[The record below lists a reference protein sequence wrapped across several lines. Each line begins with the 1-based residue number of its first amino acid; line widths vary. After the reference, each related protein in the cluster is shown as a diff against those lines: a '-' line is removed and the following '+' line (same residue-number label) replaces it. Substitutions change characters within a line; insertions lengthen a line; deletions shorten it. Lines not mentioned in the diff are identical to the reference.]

1 MSARVDVETTLR
13 GWLSDGTL
21 VPDQRLPSE
30 SELIDRLEASRS
42 TIRLVLKR
50 LIDEGRL
57 RSEHGRGYYVCRPP
71 RADPGTS
78 QWKRKAS
85 ALVVE
90 GSRFDVE
97 RVELASEAGRQESAH
112 VLRSPTVVM
121 AAVLG
126 GPGHL
131 LMVWRYRPGIGTGSW
146 ELPGGSVATGE
157 DPAAAVSRIT
167 DEQAGIQAG
176 ELRHVLGFQPWA
188 DIADARHEL
197 FAGRHVGP
205 GVARS
210 GRDGDSAAEWIP
222 LSEVPDLVASGRAT
236 GSATLVAALAIA
248 ASASS
253 EAHRS
258 FKWVD
263 LFRARR

>member
-1 MSARVDVETTLR
+1 MSAKSDVETTLR
-13 GWLSDGTL
+13 VWLADGTL

-30 SELIDRLEASRS
+30 SELIDQLDAGRS
-42 TIRLVLKR
+42 TIRLVLKQ

-71 RADPGTS
+71 RADPGIS
-78 QWKRKAS
+78 RWKRKAS
-85 ALVVE
+85 ALIVE
-90 GSRFDVE
+90 GPRFDVE

-112 VLRSPTVVM
+112 VLRSSTVVA
-121 AAVLG
+121 AAVLS

-131 LMVWRYRPGIGTGSW
+131 LMVWRYRFGIETGSW
-146 ELPGGSVATGE
+146 ELPGGLVAAGE
-157 DPAAAVSRIT
+157 DPMSAAARLVE
-167 DEQAGIQAG
+167 EQAGTRVS
-176 ELRHVLGFQPWA
+176 ELRHVLSYQPWA
-188 DIADARHEL
+188 DIADARHDL
-197 FAGRHVGP
+197 FAGRHDGP
-205 GVARS
+205 GVWRP

-222 LSEVPDLVASGRAT
+222 LSEVPDLIASGRAT

-258 FKWVD
+258 FKWVN
-263 LFRARR
+263 LFRARG